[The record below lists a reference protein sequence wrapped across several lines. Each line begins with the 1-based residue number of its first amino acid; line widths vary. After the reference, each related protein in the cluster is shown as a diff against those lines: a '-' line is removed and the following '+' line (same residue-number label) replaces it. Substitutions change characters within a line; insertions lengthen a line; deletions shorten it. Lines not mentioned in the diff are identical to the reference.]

1 MGGFFCF
8 DLLPLATPA
17 LPTRRVNYSGRPAK
31 PLEPCS
37 QGEPQPWITSIIST
51 DLQRLV
57 HSAVVY
63 AFIYGDDFG
72 MTYRYQT
79 QRLRGGR
86 VSITGRVYL
95 VTCTT
100 RHRYPHFANHLPAR
114 EACRTIQSLDRMGA
128 SHTWCFV
135 VMPDH
140 CHWLFCLNG
149 KYSLEQTV
157 RMFKGKCSR
166 LVEVNL
172 WQKGFHDRALRSDE
186 DLLPIARY
194 VIANPLRAGLVERV
208 GEYPYWDAAWL

>member
-86 VSITGRVYL
+86 VSITGQVYL

-100 RHRYPHFANHLPAR
+100 RHRYPHFANHLPATG
-114 EACRTIQSLDRMGA
+114 CFA
-128 SHTWCFV
+128 SMANIHLSRRSGCSRVNVLVW
-135 VMPDH
+135 
-140 CHWLFCLNG
+140 WKLISG
-149 KYSLEQTV
+149 KRGFMTAPYV
-157 RMFKGKCSR
+157 RMRISCLS
-166 LVEVNL
+166 L
-172 WQKGFHDRALRSDE
+172 AMSSPTRSGRD
-186 DLLPIARY
+186 
-194 VIANPLRAGLVERV
+194 
-208 GEYPYWDAAWL
+208 WLSV